1 MTTAATLV
9 CSINFSDGP
18 GFVSTFVLGD
28 PITVLGVGVLGSSTT
43 TIVDV
48 TPDVL
53 RTTIRR
59 TYSRV
64 TDTWNPGAATVIIRD
79 LNGDW
84 NPDNTSSPYYG
95 LIKPMRKITLQG
107 QYGTGDPYGLFRG
120 YIQSWKYT
128 PANGAD
134 AARMQIEAYDGFLLF
149 NNAKISTVT
158 GGTAGQLTGAR
169 IGKILDQVGWSSTL
183 RAIDT
188 GGTTCQADPGTT
200 RTVLNALQTIEET
213 EAGAFFMD
221 WDGKAAF
228 KDRDTY
234 LMAAAST
241 PTVFTDDPTAVAG
254 ISYQAV
260 DFGLDDTLIQNNVTV
275 KPLGLAAQTYTDS
288 TSVDRYFT
296 HSLLRE
302 DLLMDS
308 TADALNQAT
317 MIVKARAYD
326 ELRVDSITLDISSD
340 AEPARVVA
348 ALDLDFLSNI
358 RVVRTAPGGLIDK
371 TLLIHGV
378 THDISPNTWRT
389 TFQTVE
395 AVVDGFVLNSSYYGV
410 IGTNVLGPY

>member
-28 PITVLGVGVLGSSTT
+28 PVTVLGVGILGSSTT

-53 RTTIRR
+53 RANIRR
-59 TYSRV
+59 NYSRV
-64 TDTWNPGAATVIIRD
+64 TDTWNPGSATVVIRD

-84 NPDNTSSPYYG
+84 NPDNTASPYYG

-107 QYGTGDPYGLFRG
+107 QYGTANPYGLFRG
-120 YIQSWKYT
+120 YIQNWKYT

-134 AARMQIEAYDGFLLF
+134 AARMEITAYDGFLLF
-149 NNAKISTVT
+149 NNAKITTVA
-158 GGTAGQLTGAR
+158 GASAGQTTGTR

-183 RAIDT
+183 RDLDG

-200 RTVLNALQTIEET
+200 RSVLRALQTVEET
-213 EAGAFFMD
+213 ECGAFYMD
-221 WDGKAAF
+221 WDGKATF
-228 KDRDTY
+228 RDRETY
-234 LMAAAST
+234 LQAASQT
-241 PTVFTDDPTAVAG
+241 PTVFTDDPGTVAG
-254 ISYQAV
+254 ITYQAV
-260 DFGLDDTLIQNNVTV
+260 DFGLDDTLIQNAVTV
-275 KPLGLAAQTYTDS
+275 KPAGMAAQTYVDT
-288 TSVDRYFT
+288 TSIDRFFT
-296 HSLLRE
+296 HSVVKD

-308 TADALNQAT
+308 TADALAQAT

-326 ELRVDSITLDISSD
+326 ELRVDSISLDISND
-340 AEPARVVA
+340 VEPARIVA
-348 ALDLDFLSNI
+348 ALDLDYLSNI
-358 RVVRTAPGGLIDK
+358 RVVRTAPGGPIDK

-378 THDISPNTWRT
+378 THDITANRWIT

-395 AVVDGFVLNSSYYGV
+395 PVVDGFVLNSSYYGV
-410 IGTNVLGPY
+410 LGTNVLGPY